1 MQSQAFFE
9 TPRPKKKK
17 KKSLPGSG
25 YHGTLVNSMQPLH
38 VIFLFI
44 CLGLFIFLF
53 FYFFS
58 QWTCQEEKGQMCT
71 QSSKRNLILFVTALK
86 TSRGGSQRVHCSPLA
101 GKVGKKKKKP
111 QLESAEKRQQSE
123 SESLPSAL
131 QISEDIIGTVHDC
144 ERNVPLFDWNGFFFF
159 FPPLL
164 LYYRS
169 ADGLFSHCD
178 KRAQSRA
185 QRDTWAGRRRW
196 RSNNN
201 NNKRRKKRAHQ
212 FWLQEDG
219 NELKPEYLI
228 NKMLKYW
235 GSGSVWPVCAL
246 CAQDIYSIC
255 VCLHLYVCILN
266 MLLLSPA
273 GRTQHCIL
281 PSLLSWFGLG
291 FFVFFWLR
299 WKKKK
304 VNIIKN
310 RCGWNKQLLLCH
322 ELCCAWVS
330 SAQITSNGL
339 LMTTQHKSEKNP
351 AGSTEKQTDCRDEK
365 VAQTYVHKLYFD
377 FPAVF
382 KHLWLTGLEADG
394 RLCCM
399 MMMMMKHVWILH
411 PDRNTTSWQRTHT
424 DIIAVTQREQKF
436 LFGALI
442 VSRSFCRV
450 LYSKTFTSAVQNNR
464 SSVWIWSRLWITIY
478 HHLLRTFASN

>member
-1 MQSQAFFE
+1 
-9 TPRPKKKK
+9 
-17 KKSLPGSG
+17 
-25 YHGTLVNSMQPLH
+25 
-38 VIFLFI
+38 
-44 CLGLFIFLF
+44 
-53 FYFFS
+53 
-58 QWTCQEEKGQMCT
+58 
-71 QSSKRNLILFVTALK
+71 
-86 TSRGGSQRVHCSPLA
+86 
-101 GKVGKKKKKP
+101 
-111 QLESAEKRQQSE
+111 
-123 SESLPSAL
+123 
-131 QISEDIIGTVHDC
+131 
-144 ERNVPLFDWNGFFFF
+144 
-159 FPPLL
+159 
-164 LYYRS
+164 
-169 ADGLFSHCD
+169 
-178 KRAQSRA
+178 
-185 QRDTWAGRRRW
+185 
-196 RSNNN
+196 
-201 NNKRRKKRAHQ
+201 
-212 FWLQEDG
+212 
-219 NELKPEYLI
+219 
-228 NKMLKYW
+228 MLKYW

-351 AGSTEKQTDCRDEK
+351 AGTTEKQTDCRDEK

-394 RLCCM
+394 RLCCMM